1 MAARPWHLAVLA
13 AGVLALVSGLLPAA
27 SAHPITIDSSPKSFA
42 SVPSA
47 PAQVTVSFSEPIELS
62 YSSIS
67 VLAPD
72 GSKVDTNDK
81 HLVNG
86 DTSSIGVSLKPNLP
100 DGVYTVNTKVL
111 SAVDGHVIEGAF
123 TFGIGTTPTGG
134 SGQAGTASQ
143 ILSPAEA
150 TSRFPGMVGQIV
162 VVGAAFGT
170 LWLWKP
176 FDRVP
181 WLSNAIASKRLSIDR
196 NMVKLVII
204 GTALVLASNV
214 AVIVV
219 QAVDIGASVTDAIA
233 TKFGMVWMTRMIE
246 SSILMI
252 IALFVWRKVARSG
265 LLPSRAE
272 ILAIFVMGLAV
283 LVTSS
288 LTSHG
293 AATNQITAL
302 LLDFFHNTAASIWIG
317 GLVLMGYVAV
327 PKILSIPDDRVKSAA
342 VSILIPRFS
351 TIVVTILGLALITG
365 PLLLFMIESN
375 LSLTLAS
382 TYGKLLAI
390 KLGLVGVMVA
400 MGGYSQFVIQ
410 KRAAI
415 AMVGGSTIE
424 QAGAGRFAK
433 SLKAEA
439 GIGIALLLVVSL
451 MANGGLPANE
461 FPQAKPKETQAAFA
475 EQPAASTALMQ
486 SAYSSSGRVDLSI
499 DPFVVGQNKFT
510 LAFFGTDGKPA
521 TDVSN
526 ATVKMTQVEKRIGP
540 IAIDTVKKSPGVFAA
555 DAAFSL
561 PGNWAIDIEGVR
573 PQGVNIVASLDAHV
587 SPAIS
592 GLKFDVKEYRTPDK
606 SQPLVPVYDA
616 ARHSIWTT
624 DQLPGSARLLQLD
637 INTGKYTMHPLKN
650 TVLTS
655 QLLLDPSGK
664 IWYLDPIASQ
674 NTGLSKI
681 GVYDPETKTNK
692 VFDLPIQGVPTSIA
706 QDNNGNLWVPIRE
719 PNKVVKLDPQNGKFA
734 QFDIPTPDSGPLGT
748 KADSDGNIWMAEAVG
763 KIAKIEA
770 ATGKMT
776 EFAPKGTDKLDTP
789 TAVFPDPNGS
799 TVFISEHGGH
809 TVTAF
814 NTFVGTFREYP
825 TVNKAGLPFGMAQDN
840 FGNLWFAE
848 HEVDKVGV
856 LDPRTGQATEAKIP
870 TAGSFIQWITS
881 DDKGRIWFAE
891 QLGSS
896 IGYITVT
903 AGPPGQQ
910 AGGQATGQNANT
922 VPNIGFSLADV
933 AGPAIAV
940 GIVFSA
946 LLYARSA
953 IELKRSVRL
962 AEKISG

>member
-13 AGVLALVSGLLPAA
+13 AAALAVVAGLVPAA
-27 SAHPITIDSSPKSFA
+27 YAHPITIDSSPKSFS

-47 PAQVTVSFSEPIELS
+47 PAQVTVSFTEPIELS
-62 YSSIS
+62 YSTIT

-72 GSKVDTNDK
+72 GSRVDSNDK

-86 DTSSIGVSLKPNLP
+86 DTASIGVSLKPNLP

-111 SAVDGHVIEGAF
+111 SAVDGHVVESAF
-123 TFGIGTTPTGG
+123 TFGIGTTPATTPGQPGG
-134 SGQAGTASQ
+134 TSR
-143 ILSPAEA
+143 ILSPAESA
-150 TSRFPGMVGQIV
+150 SRFPGMVGQIV

-176 FDRVP
+176 LDRVP
-181 WLSNAIASKRLSIDR
+181 WLSNAIASKRLAIDG
-196 NMVKLVII
+196 NMIRLVII

-214 AVIVV
+214 ATIVV

-252 IALFVWRKVARSG
+252 IALFVWRKVAKSG
-265 LLPSRAE
+265 ALPSRAE
-272 ILAIFVMGLAV
+272 ILAILVMGLAV

-293 AATNQITAL
+293 AATNQIAAL
-302 LLDFFHNTAASIWIG
+302 LLDFFHDVAASIWIG

-351 TIVVTILGLALITG
+351 TIVVTILGLAIITG
-365 PLLLFMIESN
+365 PLLLFMIESD

-382 TYGKLLAI
+382 TYGKILAI
-390 KLGLVGVMVA
+390 KLGLAGIMVA

-410 KRAAI
+410 KRAAV

-424 QAGAGRFAK
+424 QAGGGRFAN

-439 GIGIALLLVVSL
+439 GVGIALLLMVSL
-451 MANGGLPANE
+451 MANGALPAGE
-461 FPQAKPKETQAAFA
+461 FPQAKPKEPQAAFA
-475 EQPAASTALMQ
+475 EKPVSTAFMQ
-486 SAYSSSGRVDLSI
+486 SAYSSSGRVNLSI

-510 LAFFGTDGKPA
+510 LSFFGTDGKPA
-521 TDVSN
+521 TDVNN
-526 ATVKMTQVEKRIGP
+526 ATLKMTQVEKKIGP
-540 IAIDTVKKSPGVFAA
+540 IAIDTAQKSPGVFAA

-561 PGNWAIDIEGVR
+561 PGNWAMSVEGVR
-573 PQGVNIVASLDAHV
+573 PHGVNIVASLNVHV

-592 GLKFDVKEYRTPDK
+592 SLKFDVKEYKTPDK

-616 ARHSIWTT
+616 ARQSIWAS
-624 DQLPGSARLLQLD
+624 DQLIGSARLLQLD
-637 INTGKYTMHPLKN
+637 INTGNYTMHPLKGV
-650 TVLTS
+650 TLTT

-664 IWYLDPIASQ
+664 IWFLDPIAAG
-674 NTGLSKI
+674 NSKFGKL
-681 GVYDPETKTNK
+681 GVYDPSTRTNK
-692 VFDLPIQGVPTSIA
+692 VFALPLEGVPSGIA
-706 QDNNGNLWVPIRE
+706 QDNDGNLWVPIVE
-719 PNKVVKLDPQNGKFA
+719 PNKVVKFNPQQEKFT
-734 QFDIPTPDSGPLGT
+734 QFDIPTPQSVPVGL
-748 KADSDGNIWMAEAVG
+748 KADGSGNIWMAESIG
-763 KIAKIEA
+763 KIAKIDP
-770 ATGKMT
+770 ATGKIT
-776 EFAPKGTDKLDTP
+776 EFAPKGNDKLDTP
-789 TAVFPDPNGS
+789 TAVFPEPGS
-799 TVFISEHGGH
+799 SIVFVSEHGGH
-809 TVTAF
+809 TVSAF
-814 NTFVGTFREYP
+814 NTYIGSFREYP
-825 TVNKAGLPFGMAQDN
+825 TVNKAGLPFGMAQDS

-848 HEVDKVGV
+848 HEVDRVGV
-856 LDPRTGQATEAKIP
+856 LDPRTGQGTEAKIP
-870 TAGSFIQWITS
+870 TSGSFIQWLAS

-891 QLGSS
+891 QRGAALGV
-896 IGYITVT
+896 ITVI

-910 AGGQATGQNANT
+910 QGGQTAGQNAKV

-933 AGPAIAV
+933 AGPAIAA
-940 GIVFSA
+940 GIVLSA
-946 LLYARSA
+946 LLYAKSA
-953 IELKRSVRL
+953 VELKRSVRA